1 VALGAAALAVLGP
14 GLAYGQEEQAEEPPA
29 RPAGVET
36 SQADQ
41 APEAIATAQQPAPPP
56 PAQRPEAEEPDK
68 ENKGV
73 FSLILENDSL
83 SSGADRNYTSGI
95 KFAYVRPTDDIPGW
109 LSPGA
114 ALITKTTGARPE
126 FWGVA
131 LGQSIFTPVDIQ
143 ANPAPPDQHPYA
155 GWLYMQF
162 LLGTIQNRDD
172 GFFPRYADLYEL
184 EIGMVG
190 PSAMGRQA
198 QRGIH
203 QILGAPDPQGWD
215 SQLEDEFAFAVSY
228 ERRWSSLRYFTDM
241 VPGGLEGVLS
251 PNVGATLGTLR
262 TEARAGLT
270 AQIGYRI
277 LNAYE
282 IGPPR
287 VRPALSGA
295 GYFDHEPFSWSI
307 FAGFQARGVA
317 RNLFLDGN
325 TYRDSASVEKK
336 EFVVDGQAGV
346 TLQFGDF
353 RLAYTYVTRTEE
365 FETQTEPQDFGT
377 IALQVRF

>member
-1 VALGAAALAVLGP
+1 LRRLALGAAALTVASP
-14 GLAYGQEEQAEEPPA
+14 TLARAQDEA
-29 RPAGVET
+29 
-36 SQADQ
+36 Q
-41 APEAIATAQQPAPPP
+41 APSERQ
-56 PAQRPEAEEPDK
+56 
-68 ENKGV
+68 KGV

-95 KFAYVRPTDDIPGW
+95 KFSYVRPAEDIPGW
-109 LSPGA
+109 LSAGE

-126 FWGVA
+126 FWGIG
-131 LGQSIFTPVDIQ
+131 LGQSIFTPVDIDQ
-143 ANPAPPDQHPYA
+143 NPAPPDQHPYA
-155 GWLYMQF
+155 GWLYVQM
-162 LLGTIQNRDD
+162 LLGTIQDRSD

-184 EIGMVG
+184 EFGMVG
-190 PSAMGRQA
+190 PSALGRQA

-203 QILGAPDPQGWD
+203 QLLNAPDPQGWD
-215 SQLEDEFAFAVSY
+215 SQLHDEFAFAVSY
-228 ERRWSSLRYFTDM
+228 ERRWSSLRYFTDV
-241 VPGGLEGVLS
+241 VPGGLEAVLS
-251 PNVGATLGTLR
+251 PSVGATLGTLR
-262 TEARAGLT
+262 TEARAGAT

-295 GYFDHEPFSWSI
+295 GYFEHQPFSWSL

-325 TYRDSASVEKK
+325 TYRDSARVDKN
-336 EFVVDGQAGV
+336 EFVVDGQAGL
-346 TLQFGDF
+346 TLQVGDV